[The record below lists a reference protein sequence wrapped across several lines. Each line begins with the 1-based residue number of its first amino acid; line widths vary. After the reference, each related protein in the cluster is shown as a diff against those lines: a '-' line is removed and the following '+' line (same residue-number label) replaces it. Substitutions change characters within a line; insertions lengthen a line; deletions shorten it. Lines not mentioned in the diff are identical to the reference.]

1 MKKPLNSIAKIL
13 VILICSVYKLIQLVD
28 FLFI

>member
-1 MKKPLNSIAKIL
+1 MKKPLNSVAKIF
-13 VILICSVYKLIQLVD
+13 VILISRVDKLIELVD

>member
-1 MKKPLNSIAKIL
+1 MKKPLNSITKVF
-13 VILICSVYKLIQLVD
+13 VIIKYDVDKLREKVY

>member
-1 MKKPLNSIAKIL
+1 MKKPLNSIAKIF
-13 VILICSVYKLIQLVD
+13 VILISRVDKLIELVD

>member
-1 MKKPLNSIAKIL
+1 MKKPLNSITKVF
-13 VILICSVYKLIQLVD
+13 VIIKYDVDKLIELVD

>member
-1 MKKPLNSIAKIL
+1 MKKPLNSVAKIF
-13 VILICSVYKLIQLVD
+13 VILISSVDKLIELVD